1 MKITWEEAVKRFR
14 NKHGDR
20 YEYDSSSFT
29 NMENKMNIICRKHGV
44 FSQSPEKHSTG
55 RGCPKC
61 KWYILR
67 EAFTP
72 TWVEVVNTFRKIH
85 GDRYDYPE
93 QEYINSRGKIRV
105 ICKEHGEFITNAD
118 KHSSGSGCR
127 ECAGNNPKTYDEW
140 ISVFRDVH
148 GFRYTYP
155 LQKITASR
163 HITIIC
169 YKHGEFQQGVNK
181 HAYRSRGCPI
191 CRESKGEKSIAA
203 FLDNNNIKYERQKK
217 FDDCKNKFPLSFDFF
232 LPDYKILI
240 EYDGE
245 QHFREVSHWGGKEQ
259 YDISQHRDKIK
270 TEWVSSHPYFML
282 LRIRYDEDV
291 SSRLHQFLQGV
302 QHPDASTSTIH
313 REVSATNGG

>member
-1 MKITWEEAVKRFR
+1 MFRNRNQPTWEEMINVFR
-14 NKHGDR
+14 G
-20 YEYDSSSFT
+20 
-29 NMENKMNIICRKHGV
+29 
-44 FSQSPEKHSTG
+44 
-55 RGCPKC
+55 
-61 KWYILR
+61 
-67 EAFTP
+67 
-72 TWVEVVNTFRKIH
+72 IH
-85 GDRYDYPE
+85 GDRYVYPE
-93 QEYINSRGKIRV
+93 QEYKNEKQKIRV
-105 ICKEHGEFITNAD
+105 ICREHGEFLITSG
-118 KHSSGSGCR
+118 KHKIGRGCR
-127 ECAGNNPKTYDEW
+127 DCVGNKPKTYDEW

-155 LQKITASR
+155 LQKISAER

-169 YKHGEFQQGVNK
+169 DKHGEFQQDVRK

-203 FLDNNNIKYERQKK
+203 FLDNNNIKYDRQKK

-259 YDISQHRDKIK
+259 YDILQHRDKIK
-270 TEWVSSHPYFML
+270 TEWVSSHPDFRL
-282 LRIRYDEDV
+282 LRIRYDEDA

-302 QHPDASTSTIH
+302 QHPDAAAALIED
-313 REVSATNGG
+313 EVSALECDMSADAIGGRSPR